1 MGRLAISTAMTVD
14 GVMSVAEWFRG
25 RARRCQPRAQIL
37 GPPVRSGRRRAPV
50 PWRTA
55 VAYAARR
62 FTGVRLRRH
71 PASVSTRVPFDR
83 RRHVSTATSII
94 TGVDF
99 VSFPTNDLDAAME
112 FYGDVLGLPRSSLW
126 QRPGEQAVG
135 AEFETGTVTV
145 ALVAC
150 GPLGITFQP
159 NKAPLALRVDDV
171 EAARTELESRGV
183 SSPPRRST
191 AASAT
196 WRPSRIPTATR

>member
-1 MGRLAISTAMTVD
+1 
-14 GVMSVAEWFRG
+14 
-25 RARRCQPRAQIL
+25 
-37 GPPVRSGRRRAPV
+37 
-50 PWRTA
+50 
-55 VAYAARR
+55 
-62 FTGVRLRRH
+62 
-71 PASVSTRVPFDR
+71 
-83 RRHVSTATSII
+83 VSTATSII

-159 NKAPLALRVDDV
+159 IKAPLALRVDDV

-183 SSPPRRST
+183 SFPAETIDSGVCHMATFEDPDGNALMLHHRYAPRT
-191 AASAT
+191 PSA
-196 WRPSRIPTATR
+196 